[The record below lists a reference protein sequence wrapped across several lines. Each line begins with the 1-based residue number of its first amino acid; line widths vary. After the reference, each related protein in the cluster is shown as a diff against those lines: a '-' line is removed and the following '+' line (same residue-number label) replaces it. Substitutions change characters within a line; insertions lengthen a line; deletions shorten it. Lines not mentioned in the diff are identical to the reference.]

1 MSNGVDVIVGAVVM
15 VDLLKAVTFLEPL
28 RKDLG
33 KDISSR
39 GKSKCKGPEQGHF

>member
-1 MSNGVDVIVGAVVM
+1 MNNGVDVIVGAVVI
-15 VDLLKAVTFLEPL
+15 VLKAVAFLEPL

-39 GKSKCKGPEQGHF
+39 GKSKM